1 MCNQILSEMD
11 KVVIFTLDDLL
22 YALPLKTVVRVIHAV
37 EIRELPKAPDIISG
51 IINVKGQI
59 IPVVDMRKRFGMAV
73 REIIPDDNFILAD
86 TGKRHVALWIDEVT
100 GVKEIVPGKYTDT
113 KVSLPYADFIK
124 GVAKIEDEIIL
135 IYDLEQCLSLKEEME
150 LDMALSTK
158 KI

>member
-1 MCNQILSEMD
+1 
-11 KVVIFTLDDLL
+11 LDDLL

-73 REIIPDDNFILAD
+73 REIVPDDNFILAD

-113 KVSLPYADFIK
+113 KASLPYADFIK

-158 KI
+158 KKYK